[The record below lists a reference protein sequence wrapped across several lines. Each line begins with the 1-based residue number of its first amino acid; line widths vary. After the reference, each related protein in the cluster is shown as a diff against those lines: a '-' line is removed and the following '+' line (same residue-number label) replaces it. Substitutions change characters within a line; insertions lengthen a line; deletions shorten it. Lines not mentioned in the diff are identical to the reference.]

1 MSTVSHPG
9 KSPKSL
15 VRANPILN
23 RLNRVEERS
32 ATDAA
37 TFSGIASKVSFF
49 LLMTLAGII
58 LQTIVK
64 NALAN
69 EPIWQSFKIYEKFTL
84 DLRRTEG
91 LILIGVTIAGFIS
104 ELVAIFAQRTA
115 AVSGSIYSVCQGYFI
130 SFLVFNVL
138 KGYEY
143 LGLEALLLTVAVVG
157 VMSWLYSSGRLQ
169 DSPKFRVIMLT
180 LVLASIG
187 IGLLSFILTLI
198 PATRPFAQSIFGNP
212 MISIGFDV
220 LGILIASLFLISD
233 FSLIQ
238 TCVRD
243 GYPKQYEWY
252 AAFGLV
258 FTVLWLY
265 LKILDVI
272 MQVAGKNKD

>member
-233 FSLIQ
+233 FSMIQ

>member
-104 ELVAIFAQRTA
+104 ELVAIFAHRTA